1 MSAYKSKYGQ
11 NAGYMQAF
19 GNAFSADDAT
29 AVTAAL
35 ALNDTVD
42 LIRVPGGVRLHELEF
57 DNGDC
62 DTGTALVI
70 KIGYRSLGGL
80 LPTVDDAFGTG
91 FTFLQ
96 AASTTTGR
104 TRVAFPPVNISED
117 VMVFATVTTA
127 AAGQSAGDKT
137 ITSFAKGITRGCK

>member
-1 MSAYKSKYGQ
+1 MSTYKSKYGQ

-19 GNAFSADDAT
+19 GNTFVADDAT

-35 ALNDTVD
+35 ALGDTVD
-42 LIRVPGGVRLHELEF
+42 LIRIPGGVRLHELSF

-62 DTGTALVI
+62 DTGTALVV
-70 KIGYRSLGGL
+70 KLGYRSLGGQL
-80 LPTVDDAFGTG
+80 ATNDSAFGTG

-96 AASTTTGR
+96 SATSSTGR
-104 TRVAFPPVNISED
+104 TRISIQPTDFNED

-137 ITSFAKGITRGCK
+137 ITSFATGITRGCK